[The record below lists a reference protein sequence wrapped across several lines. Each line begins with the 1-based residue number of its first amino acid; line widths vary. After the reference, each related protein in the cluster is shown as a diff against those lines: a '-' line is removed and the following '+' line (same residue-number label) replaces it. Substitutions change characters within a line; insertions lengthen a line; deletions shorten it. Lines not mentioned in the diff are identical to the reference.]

1 MRQHFSSIYSGQATT
16 CGNAQTH
23 ILSAN
28 YSVLRFVKHR
38 SMLTRFSLSGA
49 SGEEDT
55 SPVPFGSYVYDRRP
69 DLPVVFQTKQEV
81 KRSKKKQE
89 KLDRRAQRQQFSA
102 AALVPPAQPT
112 AVATG
117 LYYGKFEQHT
127 TGYGSR
133 MLAKWGFSGQGSGLG
148 RDQQGIAEPIA
159 AVIRPKK
166 LGLGH

>member
-1 MRQHFSSIYSGQATT
+1 MQLAMHSPLYRGLQCSTL
-16 CGNAQTH
+16 C
-23 ILSAN
+23 
-28 YSVLRFVKHR
+28 VKVQYAET
-38 SMLTRFSLSGA
+38 LPLSGA
-49 SGEEDT
+49 SDDEDA
-55 SPVPFGSYVYDRRP
+55 SPVPCGSYIHERRP
-69 DLPVVFQTKQEV
+69 DLPDVFQTKQEV
-81 KRSKKKQE
+81 KRSRKKQE
-89 KLDRRAQRQQFSA
+89 KLARRAQRQQFTA

-117 LYYGKFEQHT
+117 LHYGKFEQHT

-148 RDQQGIAEPIA
+148 RDQQGIAEPVA